1 MASNSEKNL
10 LQQMMRYM
18 EPPSDPSQM
27 GTQILHAAPDLIK
40 RIKKRRP
47 KQCSDQFKVTA
58 VQFFIHYYTLRM
70 FALAPAP
77 DPMQMQAMSMQDP
90 MQDPMPGIDPE
101 ALEIFKNDQARDM
114 EFAWRLLDSHFA
126 APQIES
132 TAVLLKIEI
141 GQRLESSVKLAN
153 ALDNVS
159 IPNIQTQMVSFT
171 AAPLIG
177 RWGKFIEIGATLPPL
192 AFEQFSNVSQTMP
205 VPDYT
210 VLYQIAREENA
221 AALPIPDPESL
232 PWEQFH
238 IGSIR
243 VKFKDLNCEEFTEKR
258 AELLEEIHQSEENVQ
273 WESVPNPNSIHLRRM
288 GAIFQCISFSESPQQ
303 LCGIYKDDT
312 IRVRGKTQAVMGPPE
327 IDPELIMSGQ
337 VQVDPSQL
345 QILIQEE
352 SWNLERDAE
361 NPNLFK
367 GEYEMHNYTP
377 LRENEKI
384 TDPDKAPLH
393 MTFDLELTLVSVEE
407 LAALQQAELNGSKT
421 LKKPAAEVE
430 RFITDIDE
438 LELD

>member
-1 MASNSEKNL
+1 
-10 LQQMMRYM
+10 M
-18 EPPSDPSQM
+18 EPTGFGGPDNA
-27 GTQILHAAPDLIK
+27 GILNAGPNIIK
-40 RIKKRRP
+40 SIKKRSP
-47 KQCSDQFKVTA
+47 EQCSDQFKVTC

-70 FALAPAP
+70 FALAPSPEMGMGGPGEVP
-77 DPMQMQAMSMQDP
+77 D
-90 MQDPMPGIDPE
+90 IDPNE
-101 ALEIFKNDQARDM
+101 LEIFKTDQARDM
-114 EFAWRLLDSHFA
+114 EFAWRLLDTRFA
-126 APQIES
+126 AQNIRS

-153 ALDNVS
+153 ALDS
-159 IPNIQTQMVSFT
+159 ISGAPNIQTQMVSFT

-177 RWGKFIEIGATLPPL
+177 RWEQFIGIGEMLPPF
-192 AFEQFSNVSQTMP
+192 AFEQFSGVSQSMP

-210 VLYQIAREENA
+210 VLFQIAKEENA
-221 AALPIPDPESL
+221 AAMPVPDPENM

-258 AELLEEIHQSEENVQ
+258 EELLQEIHQSEEIVK
-273 WESVPNPNSIHLRRM
+273 WEDVPNPNSIHLRRM
-288 GAIFQCISFSESPQQ
+288 GAIYQCISFSESPQQ
-303 LCGIYKDDT
+303 LCGIYRDDS
-312 IRVRGKTQAVMGPPE
+312 IRVRGKTQAVMGPPD

-337 VQVDPSQL
+337 IQVDPSQL

-352 SWNLERDAE
+352 SWDLRRDTE

-377 LRENEKI
+377 LKKGEVI

-393 MTFDLELTLVSVEE
+393 MTFDLELELCTTEE
-407 LAALQQAELNGSKT
+407 FARIQYESSNSTKAAAK
-421 LKKPAAEVE
+421 EVE
-430 RFITDIDE
+430 KIITDFDE